1 MFRILLISTGFTC
14 FVASNANAQ
23 GKLGKMWNK
32 MKEKSESNSSSSG
45 SSSSTE
51 TAAKPNNFTEF
62 QQSKLGQII
71 FFTKDRIDVDWT
83 GETAADCATEAEL
96 GKPLVMRTYI
106 KNSNDFASGKDRLD
120 IRFTVGDIT
129 MTGFEFSKYAYDI
142 VEKADRK
149 QTFGN
154 FWKYE
159 NSYPCNS
166 ITGAKNSTM
175 ITPTLMA
182 PKGQYWAQLTGP
194 EDCFRFFVQ
203 TKLKHLLV
211 PGKSFKVKVEL
222 FRANE
227 IFYAPSKTQ
236 VPGEVYASGEIN
248 IKVTDH
254 INQYANS
261 IFRMGSEGL
270 VDKEVSAATA
280 KEIEKLHAVH
290 VKKVHK
296 VMFTDNDYKISKNP
310 STGITVSRTI
320 EAWVY
325 FENHDGNRFVTLTKL
340 TYMNDGG
347 ANFLK
352 TPDGVHSN
360 VAGASFPVFGNPKLL

>member
-1 MFRILLISTGFTC
+1 MKKIMIAAAVLGLATTN
-14 FVASNANAQ
+14 VNAQ

-32 MKEKSESNSSSSG
+32 MKEKSESNSSSSS

-51 TAAKPNNFTEF
+51 TASKPNTFTEF
-62 QQSKLGQII
+62 QTTKLGKII
-71 FFTKDRIDVDWT
+71 FFTKDRIDVDWS
-83 GETAADCATEAEL
+83 GETEADCATEVEL
-96 GKPLVMRTYI
+96 GKPLVIRTYKI
-106 KNSNDFASGKDRLD
+106 NSGDFAPDKQRID

-129 MTGFEFSKYAYDI
+129 MTGYEFTKYAYEI
-142 VEKADRK
+142 VELANRK

-154 FWKYE
+154 FMKYE
-159 NSYPCNS
+159 SSYPTTS
-166 ITGAKNSTM
+166 VTGLKNTNL

-194 EDCFRFFVQ
+194 EDAFRFFVQ

-211 PGKSFKVKVEL
+211 PGKSFKLKIEL

-227 IFYAPSKTQ
+227 LFYAPSKTQ
-236 VPGEVYASGEIN
+236 VPGEVYASGEIT
-248 IKVTDH
+248 IKVTDN
-254 INQYANS
+254 INKYANS

-280 KEIEKLHAVH
+280 KEIEKLHAAH
-290 VKKVHK
+290 VKKVHR
-296 VMFTDNDYKISKNP
+296 VMFTDNDYKINKNP
-310 STGITVSRTI
+310 STGITISRTI

-325 FENHDGNRFVTLTKL
+325 YENLDGNRFVTLTKL

-347 ANFLK
+347 SEYRK

-360 VAGASFPVFGNPKLL
+360 VAGASFPVFGNPKS